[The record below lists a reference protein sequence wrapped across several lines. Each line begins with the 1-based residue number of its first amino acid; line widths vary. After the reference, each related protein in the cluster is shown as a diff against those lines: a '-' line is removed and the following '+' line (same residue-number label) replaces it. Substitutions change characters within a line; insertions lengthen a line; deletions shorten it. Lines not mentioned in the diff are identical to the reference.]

1 MDKSTE
7 ATPDDA
13 NHSLARRIGDK
24 PQKFWDKVLW
34 TDFMDQSDGKAKVWR
49 KKDLLMIP
57 NIQAHLKHSGG
68 NVMAWAFIASS
79 GTGSLIFINDVT
91 HDGSSKINSEVY
103 RNILSDNLQKD
114 AIKLIGI
121 SFIMQQDNDPN
132 IVPKQQRSSSGQE
145 VEGFRLAKSIST
157 LKPCRVCILPAKEE
171 TEGSNPP
178 KLKEA
183 AVKAWKSI
191 TKEECKSLV
200 MSMGHRLDA
209 VIESKRFATKY

>member
-1 MDKSTE
+1 MT
-7 ATPDDA
+7 AA
-13 NHSLARRIGDK
+13 G
-24 PQKFWDKVLW
+24 
-34 TDFMDQSDGKAKVWR
+34 
-49 KKDLLMIP
+49 
-57 NIQAHLKHSGG
+57 
-68 NVMAWAFIASS
+68 
-79 GTGSLIFINDVT
+79 
-91 HDGSSKINSEVY
+91 KINSEVF
-103 RNILSDNLQKD
+103 RNICLTIYRKMQPNRLGDPSSCSK
-114 AIKLIGI
+114 
-121 SFIMQQDNDPN
+121 IMTQN

>member
-1 MDKSTE
+1 ME
-7 ATPDDA
+7 R
-13 NHSLARRIGDK
+13 L
-24 PQKFWDKVLW
+24 KF
-34 TDFMDQSDGKAKVWR
+34 GE

-91 HDGSSKINSEVY
+91 YDGS
-103 RNILSDNLQKD
+103 
-114 AIKLIGI
+114 
-121 SFIMQQDNDPN
+121 
-132 IVPKQQRSSSGQE
+132 KQN
-145 VEGFRLAKSIST
+145 
-157 LKPCRVCILPAKEE
+157 LPAKEE

-209 VIESKRFATKY
+209 VIESKGFATKSIFHFNLC

>member
-1 MDKSTE
+1 
-7 ATPDDA
+7 
-13 NHSLARRIGDK
+13 
-24 PQKFWDKVLW
+24 
-34 TDFMDQSDGKAKVWR
+34 
-49 KKDLLMIP
+49 
-57 NIQAHLKHSGG
+57 
-68 NVMAWAFIASS
+68 MAWAFIASS
-79 GTGSLIFINDVT
+79 GTGSLIFIDDVT

-114 AIKLIGI
+114 ATNLIGR
-121 SFIMQQDNDPN
+121 SFIMQQDNDPKHN
-132 IVPKQQRSSSGQE
+132 AKTTKGKSSSWQE

-200 MSMGHRLDA
+200 MSIGHRLDA
-209 VIESKRFATKY
+209 VIESKGFATKY